1 MKEEYSLKEER
12 KKIKDKC
19 IIDET
24 KSSFKFFLHFFS
36 LFLLTFFP
44 QNNTD

>member
-1 MKEEYSLKEER
+1 MYEHIKIKEEYSLKEER

-24 KSSFKFFLHFFS
+24 KSIFKFE
-36 LFLLTFFP
+36 P
-44 QNNTD
+44 IYD